1 MAGTAVST
9 EIRSASMA
17 RSHSPASNA
26 GISTVVPA
34 ARHVGSHWTRLPIT
48 WKSGA
53 GTRLRMSG
61 SGSADSSSARRA
73 AEVPVGQDE
82 LERLVRA
89 VQDRAAAVVD
99 GDVAERGVVGVEPDR
114 AHRVGPVRVIG

>member
-9 EIRSASMA
+9 EIRSASIA
-17 RSHSPASNA
+17 RSHSPASKA

-34 ARHVGSHWTRLPIT
+34 ARQVGSHWTRLPIT

-53 GTRLRMSG
+53 GTRFLMSV

-73 AEVPVGQDE
+73 DSAADSIARWVSIAPLGRPVVP
-82 LERLVRA
+82 LV
-89 VQDRAAAVVD
+89 
-99 GDVAERGVVGVEPDR
+99 
-114 AHRVGPVRVIG
+114 